1 MSDDEAQQ
9 IAKFQKTVEDL
20 RTWLNQRCA
29 TPAQAVSVMGS
40 VASELIWQN
49 AESNQ
54 AAEQEVLD
62 FCSRMALHVRTLNT
76 TTVEVTLQ

>member
-1 MSDDEAQQ
+1 MSDNEAKQ
-9 IAKFQKTVEDL
+9 IAKFEQTCADL

-40 VASELIWQN
+40 IASELIWQN
-49 AESNQ
+49 AASNQ

-62 FCSRMALHVRTLNT
+62 FCSRMAHHVRVLNT
-76 TTVEVTLQ
+76 TTVEVPLQ